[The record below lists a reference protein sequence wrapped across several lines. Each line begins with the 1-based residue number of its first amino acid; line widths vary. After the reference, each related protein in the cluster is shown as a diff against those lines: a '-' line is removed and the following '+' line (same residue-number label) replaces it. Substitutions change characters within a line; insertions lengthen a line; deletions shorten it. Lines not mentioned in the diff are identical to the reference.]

1 MQKPLRRA
9 FFLDRDGVI
18 NAVVTREGQLTSP
31 RRDEE
36 FHILPSVPEAIVQM
50 RSAGFLVIV
59 VTNQP
64 EISRGLVQRETVNRF
79 HSRMRSELAIDDIEV
94 CYHDTEDRCSCR
106 KPEPGLLVASAK
118 RWNIGLSQSFLVGDR
133 EKDIEAG
140 RRAGC
145 TTMLIHAPYNQ
156 AAAAPDFL
164 VESLDHALKIAL
176 QHTCHCPDPVF

>member
-1 MQKPLRRA
+1 MQKPQRRA

-31 RRDEE
+31 RTDEE
-36 FHILPSVPEAIVQM
+36 FQILSNVPEAIRQM

-64 EISRGLVQRETVNRF
+64 EIRRGLVARETVDRF
-79 HSRMRSELAIDDIEV
+79 HSQIRSELAIDDIRV

-118 RWNIGLSQSFLVGDR
+118 QWNIRLSQSFLVGDR

-145 TTMLIHAPYNQ
+145 TTMLIRAPYNQ
-156 AAAAPDFL
+156 AASSTRDFL
-164 VESLDHALKIAL
+164 VENLDHAVKIAL
-176 QHTCHCPDPVF
+176 QRTSSCP